1 MSSLIIAFPV
11 FLYVSRLLAG
21 AMRRDPAQ
29 RASRARKW
37 LTCLT
42 QEQGIGVASLD
53 AETGRPYGYRI
64 LGGNSYELCAEFTR
78 DAAEE
83 GRMPEGDFWT
93 HGAGTQCFRLEASDV
108 EP

>member
-29 RASRARKW
+29 RASRVRKW